1 MKFLSQHCDTK
12 TKGFIEPKGSR
23 GGFEGGGGM
32 NIRVGFININNMY
45 NNNGCQGGVRGY
57 EAYEVK

>member
-1 MKFLSQHCDTK
+1 
-12 TKGFIEPKGSR
+12 
-23 GGFEGGGGM
+23 M
-32 NIRVGFININNMY
+32 NIRVGFININDMY